1 MKTSSGNGRRLEHL
15 LAARIFI
22 TIQIRIHRSS
32 HTGIVVGVPNH
43 FQRIG
48 DRNLAISLQQ
58 GILIRRGDDPA
69 LNGFLRILK
78 GQVRLDIADTHRQ
91 TQFERTGKFQPFGKI
106 PAINGINL
114 HQRFAVGRCS
124 KKIFQNG
131 NRIIERL
138 EKMVVKYILSII
150 RRARLPEM
158 EYRQGTIHIA
168 GPVKSHNLQNISDSH
183 HLAGNQSLIVGRFE
197 LKPCRHHL
205 RKCNRKDSTAPIIR
219 QNINEWIDTTLPM
232 IGTCHVTGIM
242 VCQQVPTCL
251 IIIHRNRRFTRSGI
265 HCIQLH
271 GGDQCSRVDLL
282 CGIRVGIEM
291 LEIARTRYHCQ
302 QRSRNESQT
311 NFGSI

>member
-138 EKMVVKYILSII
+138 EKMVVKYILSEPP
-150 RRARLPEM
+150 RNGVQAGDHT
-158 EYRQGTIHIA
+158 YRWPG
-168 GPVKSHNLQNISDSH
+168 
-183 HLAGNQSLIVGRFE
+183 E
-197 LKPCRHHL
+197 
-205 RKCNRKDSTAPIIR
+205 
-219 QNINEWIDTTLPM
+219 
-232 IGTCHVTGIM
+232 
-242 VCQQVPTCL
+242 
-251 IIIHRNRRFTRSGI
+251 
-265 HCIQLH
+265 
-271 GGDQCSRVDLL
+271 
-282 CGIRVGIEM
+282 
-291 LEIARTRYHCQ
+291 
-302 QRSRNESQT
+302 ESQP
-311 NFGSI
+311 SEYLRQPSPRRQPIPDRRPL